1 MKKLNTLTLAGFA
14 VCGVLLGMKALVK
27 ALDLAEAGI
36 TLLLMVWRGYAYG
49 AAAARAPLVLWAV
62 LGTAAALGLSLY
74 ELHRENQQYK
84 RSAKRQVI
92 DRRHARP
99 EEPEYRQNRRG
110 A

>member
-1 MKKLNTLTLAGFA
+1 MKKPNAVTLAGFA
-14 VCGVLLGMKALVK
+14 LCGVLLGMK

-36 TLLLMVWRGYAYG
+36 TLLLIVWGGYAYG
-49 AAAARAPLVLWAV
+49 AAAARAPLVLYAV
-62 LGTAAALGLSLY
+62 LGTAAGLGLTLY

-84 RSAKRQVI
+84 RRAKRQVI
-92 DRRHARP
+92 DRTHAHA